1 MKAVSPGRGKRVL
14 RAGGGLALLGL
25 VVAMFGMA
33 ASRVDAVPSFARQ
46 TKLPCS
52 ACHIGGFGP
61 QLTSFGRQFKLMGY
75 TMKTGDGPDVPLSA
89 MLVESFTHTAKAQT
103 DPPADGF
110 SRNNNA
116 ELQQASVFLA
126 GRVSQHV
133 GVFAQATY
141 SENGGL
147 LGWDNMDVR
156 YANSFTSGAHNAIW
170 GVSLNNNPTVTDVFN
185 TAPAWQFPYMGAD
198 LAPGAPAMPMLFG
211 GLGGQVIGVNGYL
224 QLDGKWYGEVGAYR
238 SLSPSFLRD
247 VNADFDGRLAS
258 TAPYARLAYT
268 WNLPAGNVELGG
280 FYLHARRGLPGTNA
294 AGNAVAV
301 AGPSDRFDDLGVDAS
316 YQRAFGSNHLV
327 TVNALY
333 VDERQKLDA
342 TYGSG
347 GSSNLNGRLDALN
360 LDGSYWYR
368 NTWGATLDLFADNGR
383 SDTILYG
390 DAGKPDTR
398 GGTIEADWNPF
409 GESDSWEQPWAN
421 VRVGLEY
428 TFYTRFAGR
437 VHNVDGAGRS
447 ASDNNTTYL
456 YVWLAI

>member
-1 MKAVSPGRGKRVL
+1 MKNFSPEMGKRVL
-14 RAGGGLALLGL
+14 HAGGGLALLGL
-25 VVAMFGMA
+25 VVAGFGMA
-33 ASRVDAVPSFARQ
+33 ANSVHAVPSFARQ

-89 MLVESFTHTAKAQT
+89 MLVESYTHTAKAQT

-110 SRNNNA
+110 SRNNNG

-126 GRVSQHV
+126 GRVSQHI

-156 YANSFTSGAHNAIW
+156 YANSFTAGKHNAIW
-170 GVSLNNNPTVTDVFN
+170 GVSVNNNPTVTDVFN
-185 TAPAWQFPYMGAD
+185 TAPAWQFPYMSAD

-211 GLGGQVIGVNGYL
+211 GLGGQVVGVNGYM
-224 QLDGKWYGEVGAYR
+224 QLDGAWYGEVGAYR
-238 SLSPSFLRD
+238 SLSPAFLRD

-258 TAPYARLAYT
+258 TAPYARAAYT
-268 WNLPAGNVELGG
+268 WNLPAGNLEVGG

-294 AGNAVAV
+294 AGDAVAV
-301 AGPSDRFDDLGVDAS
+301 AGPSDRFGDLGVDAS
-316 YQRAFGSNHLV
+316 YQRAFGSNHQV

-347 GSSNLNGRLDALN
+347 GSSNLKGRLDALN

-383 SDTILYG
+383 SDTLLYG

-409 GESDSWEQPWAN
+409 GESDSWEEPWAN

>member
-1 MKAVSPGRGKRVL
+1 MKALSPTTGL
-14 RAGGGLALLGL
+14 RALRVGGGLALAGL
-25 VVAMFGMA
+25 VVAAFGVA
-33 ASRVDAVPSFARQ
+33 AGSVHAVPSFARQ

-52 ACHIGGFGP
+52 ACHVGGFGP
-61 QLTSFGRQFKLMGY
+61 QLTTFGRQFKLMGY

-89 MLVESFTHTAKAQT
+89 MLVESYTHTARAQT

-110 SRNNNA
+110 GRNNNS
-116 ELQQASVFLA
+116 ELQQASLFLA

-156 YANSFTSGAHNAIW
+156 YANSFTSGSHNAIW

-185 TAPAWQFPYMGAD
+185 TAPAWQFPYMTAD

-211 GLGGQVIGVNGYL
+211 GLGGQVVGINGYM

-268 WNLPAGNVELGG
+268 WNLPAGDLELGG

-294 AGNAVAV
+294 AGDAVALV
-301 AGPSDRFDDLGVDAS
+301 GPSDRFDDVGVDAS
-316 YQRAFGSNHLV
+316 YQRFFGSNHQI

-342 TYGSG
+342 TFGSG
-347 GSSNLNGRLDALN
+347 GSSNLKGRLEALN

-383 SDTILYG
+383 SDAILYG

-421 VRVGLEY
+421 VRVGLQY

-437 VHNVDGAGRS
+437 VHNVGGAGRS

-456 YVWLAI
+456 YLWLAI